1 LSRGVEP
8 KPSAS
13 HDAWLAEKHR
23 DGCAYGPVKDPVKRL
38 HPCYVSY
45 EQLPFEQKIKDY
57 IFASIVRAFWQA
69 EQDTQ

>member
-1 LSRGVEP
+1 
-8 KPSAS
+8 
-13 HDAWLAEKHR
+13 
-23 DGCAYGPVKDPVKRL
+23 
-38 HPCYVSY
+38 VSY